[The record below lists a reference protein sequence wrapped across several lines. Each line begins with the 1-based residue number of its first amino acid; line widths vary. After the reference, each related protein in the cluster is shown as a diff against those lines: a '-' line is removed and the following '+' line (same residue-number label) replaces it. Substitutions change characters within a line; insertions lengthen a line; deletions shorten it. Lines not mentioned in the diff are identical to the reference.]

1 MDRIGIEK
9 FNDKVM
15 LKLILAKQK
24 LKFSYIYFK
33 LFSLFSTGNH
43 SDKPITRL
51 NVHQHIQTK
60 IDRNRI

>member
-24 LKFSYIYFK
+24 LKFSYIYLNYF
-33 LFSLFSTGNH
+33 LFLRLEITA
-43 SDKPITRL
+43 ITRL